1 MHDKQR
7 EHSSGSE
14 VTYPIVKIAGRAG
27 KHENN
32 ERSVNQGGDKMT
44 TMKAL
49 AIVHHNMTEKEFME
63 HWATIYPQHCFGGY
77 NEEQYTL
84 WTTNPFEFVAKWPVI
99 SHYLINHYS

>member
-14 VTYPIVKIAGRAG
+14 VTYPIVKIAGRVG
-27 KHENN
+27 KN
-32 ERSVNQGGDKMT
+32 ETMNEASNEGGDKMT

-49 AIVHHNMTEKEFME
+49 AIVRHNMTEKEFME

-77 NEEQYTL
+77 KEYQWVL

-99 SHYLINHYS
+99 SHYLIDQYS